1 MPDIDTLLRDLAGRE
16 ATSPRITWYDDT
28 TGPTAGERVE
38 LSGKV
43 LVNWVAKAANLLQD
57 EFDAGPGTLVG
68 IVMAPSWRA
77 VYWALGAWAV
87 GAAVVTGGGAGDCD
101 VVVTDEAAVAAGS
114 ANAVL
119 VTRAALARSHPDEA
133 AAPGAI
139 VEARELASHPDVFI
153 ALNTPG
159 PQDLAWLDR
168 KGDGR
173 VQRTSFAEL
182 LAADAKDRKDPKDPK
197 DPKDSPDPKDAKD
210 GRAQRVAIR
219 AGRLAKVLR
228 ITLTTLAAGG
238 SVVVFDG
245 APTSADRTT
254 HAARLAA
261 ERVTVD
267 RT

>member
-1 MPDIDTLLRDLAGRE
+1 MPDIDTLLHDLAGRE

-28 TGPTAGERVE
+28 TGPTRGERVE

-77 VYWALGAWAV
+77 IYWALGAWAV

-101 VVVTDEAAVAAGS
+101 VVITDDGAVAAGS

-119 VTRAALARSHPDEA
+119 VNRAALARSHPDESL
-133 AAPGAI
+133 APAAI

-153 ALNTPG
+153 PLNSPG

-173 VQRTSFAEL
+173 VQRTTFADL
-182 LAADAKDRKDPKDPK
+182 LT
-197 DPKDSPDPKDAKD
+197 PDPKFTDPKSANPKIND
-210 GRAQRVAIR
+210 PNSAGPQRVALT
-219 AGRLAKVLR
+219 ATRLTKVLR
-228 ITLTTLAAGG
+228 ATLATLAGGG

-245 APTSADRTT
+245 ETTPADRTA
-254 HAARLAA
+254 HAARLAS